1 MMLSLCHCWWHNLR
15 TEQSPSLKQI
25 YHQIGLWLPL
35 LRWITTNHRKE
46 LGTST
51 DSTFWVNICWKRM
64 RSVSPI
70 HSSACK
76 PRFHLDTWMTILKK
90 CNPYWKTYGIY
101 IYRFMYIYTYI
112 ISWWKTSWC
121 SVTYHFCPLPSILWL
136 TEAVDETWHGSLS
149 WNPSNNPLDFG
160 DVPAS
165 ILYKCSGEKQISKSI
180 TWARSKS
187 WNSWP
192 KEDVGKENQCS
203 CLMNNDTCHVYR

>member
-76 PRFHLDTWMTILKK
+76 PRFHAHELGPDPDLVDTPATSLVRHGAVLGMKSLTNHKSQSHNKLLRDQRFF
-90 CNPYWKTYGIY
+90 PWKPARHISNSSSFPWTLISHQVYSTGTCSYQTY
-101 IYRFMYIYTYI
+101 
-112 ISWWKTSWC
+112 SWC
-121 SVTYHFCPLPSILWL
+121 HWPGLKRTQHVGNR
-136 TEAVDETWHGSLS
+136 VD
-149 WNPSNNPLDFG
+149 
-160 DVPAS
+160 
-165 ILYKCSGEKQISKSI
+165 
-180 TWARSKS
+180 
-187 WNSWP
+187 
-192 KEDVGKENQCS
+192 KEVVRG
-203 CLMNNDTCHVYR
+203 